1 MELSVVVATYN
12 RCDVLARTLEHLAG
26 QAFPRGQY
34 EIVVADDGSTDATA
48 AVLRSAACPVPLR
61 HAVQPHRGASA
72 VRNLGWRASRGRV
85 VLFID
90 ADFWADPG
98 LLASHHRH
106 YPPGASRI
114 AVQGAT
120 MIHPDSL
127 ATPFMRVKQ
136 VSPDLTVRSRRRMS
150 PYHVVSRNIS
160 MLRAD
165 LKAAGGFD
173 EGFPGYGYE
182 DLDLALRMEAMGVVF
197 EYEPAAR
204 GYHHHVETLDG
215 VLAKM
220 YEAGMCAVYVWRK
233 HGRARRL
240 GLFLE
245 IQPWMLPLKRLVYRT
260 PLVMPLLRRLV
271 PVGERRGWLLL
282 LNECYK
288 NLLQE
293 AYYAGVFAAWRP
305 GGAAPRA
312 AHPVPGGADHGI
324 P

>member
-48 AVLRSAACPVPLR
+48 AVLR
-61 HAVQPHRGASA
+61 HRGASA